1 MIPAETIRRIGMYM
15 CSECNL
21 GVILTQDGQFI
32 RACNHDGSILAPME
46 AVATGESSLN
56 QAQPDLSADGI

>member
-1 MIPAETIRRIGMYM
+1 MYM

-32 RACNHDGSILAPME
+32 RACSHNGAIIAPME

-56 QAQPDLSADGI
+56 QAQPDIGADVI

>member
-1 MIPAETIRRIGMYM
+1 MYV

>member
-32 RACNHDGSILAPME
+32 RACSHDSAIIAPME

-56 QAQPDLSADGI
+56 QAQPDIGADVI